1 MPGPPLDVEVSEV
14 TKESAVITWKAPESD
29 GGSPIT
35 GYVVERSLA
44 ASARFL
50 RVNKQP
56 VTELKLKVEE
66 LVEDNEYVFR
76 VIAEN
81 KIGPGEPSE
90 PSKPVMARD
99 PWRKYTILC
108 CSHHHYYQLL
118 GMGAAGMGKRGHLPS
133 SGNIVKCFC
142 ALVVHQNELF
152 MHYFHKLSSA
162 SGVYTQ
168 TPPVLHH

>member
-14 TKESAVITWKAPESD
+14 TKDSAVVTWKAPESD

-50 RVNKQP
+50 QVNKQP

-81 KIGPGEPSE
+81 KVGPGEPSE

-99 PWRKYTILC
+99 PWRKYTRS
-108 CSHHHYYQLL
+108 CSC
-118 GMGAAGMGKRGHLPS
+118 KRDS
-133 SGNIVKCFC
+133 QKNR
-142 ALVVHQNELF
+142 VVDYCN
-152 MHYFHKLSSA
+152 K
-162 SGVYTQ
+162 
-168 TPPVLHH
+168 